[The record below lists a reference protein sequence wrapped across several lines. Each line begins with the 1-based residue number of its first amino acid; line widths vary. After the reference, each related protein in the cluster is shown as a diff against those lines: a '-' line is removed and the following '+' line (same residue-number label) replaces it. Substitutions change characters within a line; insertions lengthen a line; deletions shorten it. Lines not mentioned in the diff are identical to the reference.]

1 MLPIGSAFSKK
12 ESMTPRDFLQDIVR
26 PNVSDFYA
34 NVGSLRYA
42 HNAVS
47 AVDSLAAHLY
57 VWAIANNP
65 AAVSY
70 ANDDSHFRSSLASRD
85 PSFALLRDIAK
96 AQKHV
101 HLTKH
106 NPQVR
111 RAEQIASRSIGW
123 GEGDYDEGRFG
134 GEEQVVVDIGPG
146 KFFYVEKIIDSS
158 LAFLEAE
165 MTRIGV

>member
-1 MLPIGSAFSKK
+1 
-12 ESMTPRDFLQDIVR
+12 
-26 PNVSDFYA
+26 
-34 NVGSLRYA
+34 
-42 HNAVS
+42 
-47 AVDSLAAHLY
+47 
-57 VWAIANNP
+57 
-65 AAVSY
+65 
-70 ANDDSHFRSSLASRD
+70 LASRD